1 MGIRGE
7 LYSTKIALDNRTYFF
22 NLKENRLGDLYLNI
36 VESKN
41 KDEGG
46 FDRQSIVLFAEDLQ
60 NFLKGFD
67 ESLQVMEKEM
77 RDRKRVSKGAPS
89 TRRRAESPAPREDRA
104 EQGTETDEDGTTPR
118 SERKVAPWDRSNRLA
133 RAEHREPKETNEE
146 TSGKGFPKSE
156 DSPHEGSRME
166 GRPGGFDRPFGDKP
180 RSTKSYGER
189 SFSDK
194 PQGDRG
200 YDSGRPQGERP
211 YNDSPRGE
219 RPQSDRPFGGRPRND
234 RPQGDRPYGD
244 KPQGDHSHRPSS
256 GFHRNEGANRNGSTR
271 EAGDRG
277 FQGRTEGRAP
287 GYPFKREGETAPRT
301 GSQYH
306 GRPAGAPGD
315 TSRPDH
321 AGHSGHA
328 GRFGNSPRPF
338 SHAGDDSG
346 FRKKFITGSKKSAGA
361 FGLNKAVRKSRVVRA
376 IPRKDVP
383 ED

>member
-1 MGIRGE
+1 

-77 RDRKRVSKGAPS
+77 RDRKRVLKGAPS

-104 EQGTETDEDGTTPR
+104 EPGTEADERSALPR
-118 SERKVAPWDRSNRLA
+118 SERKAAPWDRANRPV
-133 RAEHREPKETNEE
+133 RADHSVDSDDTPERE
-146 TSGKGFPKSE
+146 FPK
-156 DSPHEGSRME
+156 PEGSPREGGRSE
-166 GRPGGFDRPFGDKP
+166 GRTGGFDRPFGDKP
-180 RSTKSYGER
+180 RGSKSYSER
-189 SFSDK
+189 SFGDK
-194 PQGDRG
+194 PHG
-200 YDSGRPQGERP
+200 
-211 YNDSPRGE
+211 
-219 RPQSDRPFGGRPRND
+219 DRPFGDRPRND
-234 RPQGDRPYGD
+234 RPHGDRPHSDRPQGDR
-244 KPQGDHSHRPSS
+244 SNRPSG
-256 GFHRNEGANRNGSTR
+256 GFHRSEGPGREGAGR
-271 EAGDRG
+271 EGGDRG
-277 FQGRTEGRAP
+277 YQGRSEGRAP

-328 GRFGNSPRPF
+328 GRPGSAPRPF

-361 FGLNKAVRKSRVVRA
+361 FGLKKAVRKSRVVRA

>member
-77 RDRKRVSKGAPS
+77 RERKRASKGAPS
-89 TRRRAESPAPREDRA
+89 SRRRAEAPALREDRA
-104 EQGTETDEDGTTPR
+104 ERGTETDEESAAPR
-118 SERKVAPWDRSNRLA
+118 SERKTAPWDRANRPV
-133 RAEHREPKETNEE
+133 RDDRN
-146 TSGKGFPKSE
+146 E
-156 DSPHEGSRME
+156 DSDDTSERDFTKPEGLPREVNRSE
-166 GRPGGFDRPFGDKP
+166 GRAGGFDRPFGDKP
-180 RSTKSYGER
+180 RSNKPFGER
-189 SFSDK
+189 SI
-194 PQGDRG
+194 GDRAHG
-200 YDSGRPQGERP
+200 SDRPQGEES
-211 YNDSPRGE
+211 YNDRPRSDRPGDD
-219 RPQSDRPFGGRPRND
+219 RPQRDRPFGDRPRND
-234 RPQGDRPYGD
+234 RPHGDRPYGD
-244 KPQGDHSHRPSS
+244 RPQGDRSHRPSG
-256 GFHRNEGANRNGSTR
+256 GFGRSEGPTR
-271 EAGDRG
+271 DSNDRG
-277 FQGRTEGRAP
+277 YQGRSEGRAP

-301 GSQYH
+301 GSQFH

-315 TSRPDH
+315 ASRPDH
-321 AGHSGHA
+321 AGHSGHT
-328 GRFGNSPRPF
+328 GKFGGSPRPF

-346 FRKKFITGSKKSAGA
+346 FRKKFISGSKKSAGA
-361 FGLNKAVRKSRVVRA
+361 FGLKKAVRKSRVVRA

>member
-77 RDRKRVSKGAPS
+77 RERKRASKGSPS
-89 TRRRAESPAPREDRA
+89 ARRRTEVPAQREDRA
-104 EQGTETDEDGTTPR
+104 DHGAEPDEESASPR
-118 SERKVAPWDRSNRLA
+118 SERKAAPWDRTDRPV
-133 RAEHREPKETNEE
+133 RAERAEDNEE
-146 TSGKGFPKSE
+146 TAEREFTKQDTP
-156 DSPHEGSRME
+156 PRE
-166 GRPGGFDRPFGDKP
+166 GRRTEGRSGGYDRPIGDKP
-180 RSTKSYGER
+180 RSDKPYGEH
-189 SFSDK
+189 SFGDK
-194 PQGDRG
+194 AHGDRAHG
-200 YDSGRPQGERP
+200 GDRPQGERA
-211 YNDSPRGE
+211 YNDRPRG
-219 RPQSDRPFGGRPRND
+219 DMPRGD
-234 RPQGDRPYGD
+234 RPQGDRPFGVRPRNDRPHGDRPYGD
-244 KPQGDHSHRPSS
+244 RSQGDRSHRPSG
-256 GFHRNEGANRNGSTR
+256 GFGRSDGAAREGN
-271 EAGDRG
+271 DRG
-277 FQGRTEGRAP
+277 YQGRSEGRAP

-315 TSRPDH
+315 ASRPDH
-321 AGHSGHA
+321 AGHSG
-328 GRFGNSPRPF
+328 RFGNPPRPF

-361 FGLNKAVRKSRVVRA
+361 FGLKKAVRKSRVVRT

>member
-89 TRRRAESPAPREDRA
+89 TRRRTEAPAQREDRA
-104 EQGTETDEDGTTPR
+104 ERGTEDGEESAAPR
-118 SERKVAPWDRSNRLA
+118 SERKVAPWDRTDRPVRTEGGEGNEDIS
-133 RAEHREPKETNEE
+133 EREFTKPEA
-146 TSGKGFPKSE
+146 
-156 DSPHEGSRME
+156 SPRESSRTE
-166 GRPGGFDRPFGDKP
+166 GRTGGFDRPSGDKP
-180 RSTKSYGER
+180 RSDKPYGER
-189 SFSDK
+189 SFGDK
-194 PQGDRG
+194 AHGDRAPGGDRG
-200 YDSGRPQGERP
+200 HGERSYNDRPRGDRPQA
-211 YNDSPRGE
+211 DH
-219 RPQSDRPFGGRPRND
+219 PFGDRPRND
-234 RPQGDRPYGD
+234 RPYGDRPYGGRAQAD
-244 KPQGDHSHRPSS
+244 RNNRPSG
-256 GFHRNEGANRNGSTR
+256 GFGRNEGSTR
-271 EAGDRG
+271 DGNDRG
-277 FQGRTEGRAP
+277 FQGRSEGRAP
-287 GYPFKREGETAPRT
+287 GYPFKRGGETAPRT

-306 GRPAGAPGD
+306 GRPAGVPGD

-328 GRFGNSPRPF
+328 GRFENSPRPF

-346 FRKKFITGSKKSAGA
+346 FRKKFIAGSKKSSGA
-361 FGLNKAVRKSRVVRA
+361 FGLKKAVRKSRVVRA
-376 IPRKDVP
+376 IPRKDIP